1 MSNRLFDYYS
11 EYLGDKWDRPFTYH
25 GKAKAGTRV
34 QRMEV
39 DVISIVYHGTEV
51 VTVTRQGTVILN
63 TGGWPT
69 VTTKV
74 RMEEALEPIGKRVRI
89 QGSTL
94 RRGVLPR
101 NPKPWV
107 LEVGVDCTSV
117 KVGEKLWNGVQISRE
132 YRFATDTA
140 IVEEV
145 FTPYNSYFPVS
156 PFDGK
161 AGAGSRMDD
170 RVTVDWVRFNVDEVL

>member
-1 MSNRLFDYYS
+1 MSNRLYAHYKA
-11 EYLGDKWDRPFTYH
+11 YLGAKTERPFTHH
-25 GKAKAGTRV
+25 GKTKTGTRV
-34 QRMEV
+34 QAI
-39 DVISIVYHGTEV
+39 DNYTIAIVYHGTAV
-51 VTVTRQGTVILN
+51 VTISRDGMVYLN

-94 RRGVLPR
+94 RRGTLPR
-101 NPKPWV
+101 SPKPWV
-107 LEVGVDCTSV
+107 LEVGTDMYPF
-117 KVGEKLWNGVQISRE
+117 IS
-132 YRFATDTA
+132 DPA

-145 FTPYNSYFPVS
+145 FKPYNSYFPVS

-161 AGAGSRMDD
+161 AGGGSRMDD
-170 RVTVDWVRFNVDEVL
+170 RVTVDGVAFNVLGVL

>member
-1 MSNRLFDYYS
+1 MSNKLFQHYDA
-11 EYLGDKWDRPFTYH
+11 YLGDKWDRPFTYH
-25 GKAKAGTRV
+25 GKAKTGTRV
-34 QRMEV
+34 QRMQG

-51 VTVTRQGTVILN
+51 VSVTRQGTVILN

-74 RMEEALEPIGKRVRI
+74 RMEEALEPIGKRARI

-101 NPKPWV
+101 KPKPWV
-107 LEVGVDCTSV
+107 LEVG
-117 KVGEKLWNGVQISRE
+117 EHE
-132 YRFATDTA
+132 YRFATDKA

-161 AGAGSRMDD
+161 PGAGSNIDE
-170 RVTVDWVRFNVDEVL
+170 RVTVDWVRFNVDEVI

>member
-1 MSNRLFDYYS
+1 MSNKLYQHYK
-11 EYLGDKWDRPFTYH
+11 EYLGAKTERPFKYH
-25 GKAKAGTRV
+25 GKVKTGTRV
-34 QRMEV
+34 QAI
-39 DVISIVYHGTEV
+39 DNYTIAIVYHGTPV
-51 VTVTRQGTVILN
+51 VTIEKDGMVTLN

-101 NPKPWV
+101 SPKPWV
-107 LEVGVDCTSV
+107 LEVGVQDTLQ
-117 KVGEKLWNGVQISRE
+117 GWLYQQFPFIS
-132 YRFATDTA
+132 DPA

-161 AGAGSRMDD
+161 AGGGSRMDD
-170 RVTVDWVRFNVDEVL
+170 RVTVDCVAFNVLAVI